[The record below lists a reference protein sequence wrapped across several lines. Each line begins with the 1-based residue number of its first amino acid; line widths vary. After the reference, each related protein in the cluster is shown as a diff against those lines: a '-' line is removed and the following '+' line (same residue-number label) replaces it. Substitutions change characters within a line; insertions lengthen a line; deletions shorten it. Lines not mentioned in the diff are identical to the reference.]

1 MIHKAKSP
9 KAGSAAISPVRARR
23 VRSETASTARTLTED
38 EADVLF
44 AEKHK
49 KDKRYPLRDVIK
61 ENGDIDLLD
70 S

>member
-1 MIHKAKSP
+1 MQPAS
-9 KAGSAAISPVRARR
+9 GRRARADG
-23 VRSETASTARTLTED
+23 TSTVRTLTED

-49 KDKRYPLRDVIK
+49 NDKRYPLRDVVK